1 MKLLLDTTYLLP
13 SIKVQ
18 VQGLP
23 PTVLKDLLH
32 NAQIE
37 IYFSEISLFELTAKG
52 MKLICSGDPLNV
64 SDLRIGIDS
73 LQYNP
78 RVKSLPWSMH
88 PFLLDLALRLRRI
101 HSDFID
107 CLILS
112 TAVFY
117 ADCFATYD
125 ATLYDKITKN
135 SDICKEIA
143 KGNNNF
149 QFWFFDLKNPP
160 RPIVPKN

>member
-18 VQGLP
+18 VQGLAP
-23 PTVLKDLLH
+23 SVLKDLLK
-32 NAQIE
+32 NAQNE
-37 IYFSEISLFELTAKG
+37 IFFAEISLFELTAKG
-52 MKLICSGDPLNV
+52 MKLICAGEHLTV

-88 PFLLDLALRLRRI
+88 PFLLDLALKIRKI

-117 ADCFATYD
+117 TDCFVTFD
-125 ATLYDKITKN
+125 ETLYKKVSKESDLCKDITQTN
-135 SDICKEIA
+135 
-143 KGNNNF
+143 KGF
-149 QFWFFDLKNPP
+149 QFWFHDLKDPP
-160 RPIVPKN
+160 RSIT